1 MLVWPGSGDG
11 GIGGGGIGGGGIGG
25 GGIPA
30 PRAISQPAGSRVVSR
45 IENRV
50 RVEALID
57 NKKRL
62 MPKQGFRLYLLSVPA
77 PVFYYISY
85 F

>member
-1 MLVWPGSGDG
+1 MW
-11 GIGGGGIGGGGIGG
+11 
-25 GGIPA
+25 A
-30 PRAISQPAGSRVVSR
+30 AGVMGAGV
-45 IENRV
+45 ITDQV
-50 RVEALID
+50 RRSVIID

-85 F
+85 FVSIALVYGT